1 MIGLKKLAPIFH
13 PIRSTTSCG
22 LSIHIFLH
30 FTSAM
35 CKYFEFWMVHWIDCM
50 PYAIGQRDYFVSVLC
65 WQKARNRSLIT
76 SITNT
81 LLIYSLVSSFTLG
94 ELFASENVQTLSA
107 KKTSLHIFM
116 PHRGSCFPRIPL
128 KDQAISAISTS
139 ARDLFNHIQ
148 NNTMPYHVMR
158 VFGNLFL
165 PILLKCSVE
174 STYSVNTSL
183 FVPALL
189 T

>member
-1 MIGLKKLAPIFH
+1 MLWYMIGLKKLAPIFH

-116 PHRGSCFPRIPL
+116 PHRGSCFPLFFTCAYKRF
-128 KDQAISAISTS
+128 KTDSTQRSSNKCNFHIS
-139 ARDLFNHIQ
+139 
-148 NNTMPYHVMR
+148 
-158 VFGNLFL
+158 
-165 PILLKCSVE
+165 
-174 STYSVNTSL
+174 
-183 FVPALL
+183 
-189 T
+189 